1 MDSLRLASSMGVGV
15 GMDLVSGAMSGALE
29 KASAHASAISDGV
42 SSATSKAA
50 SLTVA
55 DTAGALTAGASKLK
69 ECTGT
74 SLSSA
79 AQTAMATTDALKS
92 SAIAGAGTA
101 MSTMSDPRAVLSS
114 IGSWSERQEGDDRGS
129 RGATGADEEDSQSGG
144 EEQASTRPGLGMLLG
159 AGVASRLGLAAG
171 RVAEKEQLVPK
182 DKEPDLEVAK
192 RASFGGLSTLGGLG
206 SNLGTL
212 GSSVGSAIGLSAA
225 KPKEPDGVAR
235 LCNCCP
241 ALTSQQRMMGFGICF
256 GLGVLL
262 SLSALSSIG
271 SIFRGNPTPFAVKYT
286 LGNLL
291 SIGSSSFLVGPAQQ
305 CRDMLTPERRI
316 ASLVYVCTLA
326 GTLVSVFVVKI
337 QMLSLV
343 CVVAQF
349 SALTWYMLSYIPY
362 GQQCARRVL
371 RRFV

>member
-1 MDSLRLASSMGVGV
+1 MGVGV
-15 GMDLVSGAMSGALE
+15 GMDLVSGAFE

-74 SLSSA
+74 SLCSA
-79 AQTAMATTDALKS
+79 AQTALATTDALKS
-92 SAIAGAGTA
+92 TAIASAGTA
-101 MSTMSDPRAVLSS
+101 MSTMSDPRAALSS
-114 IGSWSERQEGDDRGS
+114 IGSWSERQDGEQRGS
-129 RGATGADEEDSQSGG
+129 RGATGADEDDSQSGG
-144 EEQASTRPGLGMLLG
+144 EEQGGSRPGLGMLLG
-159 AGVASRLGLAAG
+159 AGVASRLGLATG
-171 RVAEKEQLVPK
+171 RSAEKEQLVPK
-182 DKEPDLEVAK
+182 DKQVDLEAAK
-192 RASFGGLSTLGGLG
+192 RASFGGMPTLGGLG

-212 GSSVGSAIGLSAA
+212 GSSVGSAIGLSSA
-225 KPKEPDGVAR
+225 KPKEPEGLAR
-235 LCNCCP
+235 LCRCCP
-241 ALTSQQRMMGFGICF
+241 PLTYQQRMMGFGICF
-256 GLGVLL
+256 GFGVLL
-262 SLSALSSIG
+262 SVSALSSIG
-271 SIFRGNPTPFAVKYT
+271 SIFLGNPTPFAVKYT

-291 SIGSSSFLVGPAQQ
+291 SIGSSSFLVGPGQQ

-316 ASLVYVCTLA
+316 ATLVYVCTLT

-337 QMLSLV
+337 QLLSLL

-362 GQQCARRVL
+362 GQQCARRML